1 MAWSSK
7 GKSKKRDSKKVAA
20 IVRKALA
27 GADVT
32 EEFEKLDKGIEPVTG
47 MFVGDKDSGYLYY
60 GLDKKKKFTWFE
72 TPEVDDGLPY
82 LMIDGRQVKKPSWW
96 HEDNKVDER
105 QVDKVIA
112 EERAKGNVVWK
123 ETKTYDEERP
133 KNSVVQRVV
142 DWILPGV
149 IGSPNLADVSES
161 TEIPETSE
169 EAKIMPLNAL
179 QAKQKEM
186 IAEFEKNTK
195 DRIRSRAARKE
206 NEEYNDWL
214 SRNI

>member
-1 MAWSSK
+1 MAWNSK
-7 GKSKKRDSKKVAA
+7 GRRKKKDSKKIAA

-27 GADVT
+27 GEDVT

-47 MFVGDKDSGYLYY
+47 MFVGDDSGYLYY

-96 HEDNKVDER
+96 HEDKKIDER
-105 QVDKVIA
+105 QVNKVI
-112 EERAKGNVVWK
+112 EDERAKGNVIWK
-123 ETKTYDEERP
+123 ETKTYDEEQP
-133 KNSVVQRVV
+133 KRSVVQRVV
-142 DWILPGV
+142 DWILPEV
-149 IGSPNLADVSES
+149 IGSPNLADVSDHANTFS
-161 TEIPETSE
+161 NDNAKEIG
-169 EAKIMPLNAL
+169 PLNAL

-186 IAEFEKNTK
+186 VAEFEKNTK
-195 DRIRSRAARKE
+195 DRIRAKAARAA

-214 SRNI
+214 RRNI